1 MFKGRILGIGVLV
14 GLAGANSAGAQAFSH
29 ADSGWVRLFNGT
41 DFTGIYS
48 RSYNQPVT
56 HPVDASSYSILY
68 PGTDTAAIYVLPTA
82 KGGNIGTDKTSFSH
96 YRARVEQKFDAL
108 GANYNGGLTYHTDET
123 VPRMGGQNTQATGNW
138 PRSIEFQ
145 MQQHEP
151 GAAYSIQQCT
161 FNTRVNGGNYAQ
173 TGGTAVTACENGCNA
188 RNYGPSPTIPEGLN
202 GTPKW
207 LRFELVARGADTAW
221 HFINDTLVFK
231 LWNIRIYN
239 DKANKTPDGPYD
251 HGGLGL
257 QSEGSPIKYRRFE
270 IMEFPAGTP
279 MTANYLHRVFVDHPD
294 SGETLAPGQPY
305 QIKWRTIGAADIPT
319 VNIEYKTGSG
329 AWQSIAAS
337 APNNGSYTWTAPSAS
352 ASDLR
357 VRISGPAWARADSSR
372 AANSIGP
379 VSINRTPGLT
389 RAISFTVDGEGAL
402 FSDLEQFSQVEI
414 CDVFGRLIR
423 RFPVEQD
430 KDLHWNLSNSQGQRV
445 LPGLYFIRARGAAG
459 ERMAKILVK

>member
-1 MFKGRILGIGVLV
+1 MFKWGFLGIGVV
-14 GLAGANSAGAQAFSH
+14 VCLAVPRSAGAQAFTH

-68 PGTDTAAIYVLPTA
+68 PGTDTAAIFVLPTA

-123 VPRMGGQNTQATGNW
+123 VIRMQGSSLATGNW
-138 PRSIEFQ
+138 PRSLEFQ

-173 TGGTAVTACENGCNA
+173 TGGSAVTVCETGCNA
-188 RNYGPSPTIPEGLN
+188 RNYGPSPTIPEAAN
-202 GTPKW
+202 GSPRW

-239 DKANKTPDGPYD
+239 DKLNKTPDGPYD

-279 MTANYLHRVFVDHPD
+279 MTANYLHRIFVDHPD
-294 SGETLAPGQPY
+294 SGETLAPGQTF
-305 QIKWRTIGAADIPT
+305 QIKWRTIGATDIPN
-319 VNIEYKTGSG
+319 VNIEYSTGTG
-329 AWQSIAAS
+329 GWQSIAAS
-337 APNNGSYTWTAPSAS
+337 APNNGSYSWNVPTTPSS
-352 ASDLR
+352 NLR

-379 VSINRTPGLT
+379 VSINQAHGLS
-389 RAISFTVDGEGAL
+389 RAIAFTVDGEGTL
-402 FSDLEQFSQVEI
+402 FSDLRPYSRLEI

-423 RFPVEQD
+423 RFPLTED
-430 KDLHWNLSNSQGQRV
+430 KDLRWDLSDTQGRHV
-445 LPGLYFIRARGAAG
+445 LPGLYFIRAQGNGG
-459 ERMAKILVK
+459 ERIAKILVK